1 MTDSSLGI
9 EPLELLHEEPGL
21 PDFDLPPV
29 IRALYSGTLGFDRP
43 SLFVN
48 FVSTIDGIVSIPATP
63 RSNRMIGD
71 NSDADRFVMGLL
83 RACADVVLIS
93 SGTLNGSPKGVWA
106 AADAYP
112 PAATAIAELRRR
124 LGRPRE
130 PAFAVLTAS
139 GSIDPEHRA
148 LEAGALILTTKRGA
162 AVLAGRLRDGVE
174 TVVLPGEDKVD
185 LAAAVEFLHG
195 RGLTAILSEAGPT
208 ILGAMLAAGLVDE
221 LFLTV
226 SPLVA
231 GRSGTS
237 VRLGLVEDID
247 LLPTMRVA
255 GQLRGVRRHGAH
267 LFLRYGLAR
276 SVELVESDD

>member
-1 MTDSSLGI
+1 MTGSSLGI

-21 PDFDLPPV
+21 PDFDLPPE
-29 IRALYSGTLGFDRP
+29 IRTLYAGTLGFDRP
-43 SLFVN
+43 VLFVN
-48 FVSTIDGIVSIPATP
+48 FVSTIDGVVSIPATP

-71 NSDADRFVMGLL
+71 DSDTDRFVMGLL

-93 SGTLNGSPKGVWA
+93 SGTLNGSPKGVWNA
-106 AADAYP
+106 TDAYP
-112 PAATAIAELRRR
+112 PAAAAIAELRRR
-124 LGRPRE
+124 LGRPPE

-148 LEAGALILTTKRGA
+148 LEAGALILTTERGA

-185 LAAAVEFLHG
+185 LRAAIECLHV

-226 SPLVA
+226 SPLLA
-231 GRSGTS
+231 GRSGDD
-237 VRLGLVEDID
+237 VRLGLVEGID

-255 GQLRGVRRHGAH
+255 GRLLGIRRQGAH
-267 LFLRYGLAR
+267 LFLHYGF
-276 SVELVESDD
+276 S